1 VPDTLSATQSL
12 GFLLPEIV
20 LTAGLLL
27 VLLLDLPAAR
37 RSGMILGVTVVFFL
51 LGFLATFGVNS
62 ERALLAGGMF
72 ASDPL
77 AVFVKRFA
85 TLTSAFVVCMSFL
98 TPEVSRRRA
107 GEFGILLL
115 SVTIGMCLMASA
127 SDLLTLYLSV
137 EMVSIGSYVLAGFL
151 KESRASG
158 EAALKYVI
166 FGAMASGLMI
176 YGASLLYGLTG
187 QTNLAQI
194 QLVLQTGQIS
204 RPALLLAI
212 VFIFAGI
219 GYKVSAAPFHMWT
232 PDVYEGAPTAVT
244 AFLSVGP
251 KAAGF
256 ALLIRFFFSTL
267 AAPFGAA
274 WQAVADLNW
283 PLLLSVIAAA
293 TMTIGNVTALVQT
306 NVKRML
312 AYSSIAHAGYIL
324 MGAVTLNQEGGMAI
338 LFYLTTYYLMNLG
351 AFLVVILVAR
361 QIGSEEIADY
371 RGLIHRAPFLTIAM
385 TIFLLSLTGIPLT
398 AGFIGKVY
406 IFAAVVNQKIYWLA
420 LVGVLNSVV
429 SLVYYAR
436 VFKTMTLEAPASHAP
451 LAEPA
456 YGRALLALLVIP
468 TIVFGL
474 YWGPLADITTRAF
487 QF

>member
-1 VPDTLSATQSL
+1 MIEPLSAAQSL

-20 LTAGLLL
+20 LTIGLLF
-27 VLLLDLPAAR
+27 VLLLDLPATR
-37 RSGMILGVTVVFFL
+37 RPGMILGVTAAFFL
-51 LGFLATFGVNS
+51 LAFVATFGINN

-72 ASDPL
+72 ASDPF

-85 TLTSAFVVCMSFL
+85 SLTSAFVVLMSFL

-107 GEFGILLL
+107 GEFAILLF
-115 SVTIGMCLMASA
+115 SVTIGMGLMAA
-127 SDLLTLYLSV
+127 ATDLLTLYLSV

-151 KESRASG
+151 KEERASN

-176 YGASLLYGLTG
+176 YGASLLFGLTG
-187 QTNLAQI
+187 ETNLAAI
-194 QLVLQTGQIS
+194 QMVLANSEVS
-204 RPALLLAI
+204 RPALLLSI

-256 ALLIRFFFSTL
+256 ALLVRFFFSTL
-267 AAPFGAA
+267 AEPLGATWTA
-274 WQAVADLNW
+274 LANLNW
-283 PLLLSVIAAA
+283 PLLLAVIAAA

-312 AYSSIAHAGYIL
+312 AYSSIAHAGYMI
-324 MGAVTLNQEGGMAI
+324 MGAVTLNSEGGMAI
-338 LFYLTTYYLMNLG
+338 LFYLATYYMMNLG

-361 QIGSEEIADY
+361 QVGSEEIADY
-371 RGLIHRAPFLTIAM
+371 RGLVHRAPFLTIAM

-406 IFAAVVNQKIYWLA
+406 LFAAVVNQKIYWLA
-420 LVGVLNSVV
+420 VVGVLNSVI
-429 SLVYYAR
+429 SLYYYAK
-436 VFKTMTLEAPASHAP
+436 VFKTMTLEAPATTAP
-451 LAEPA
+451 MGEPA
-456 YGRALLALLVIP
+456 YGRALLAVLLIP

-474 YWGPLADITTRAF
+474 YWGPLAEITTRAF
-487 QF
+487 KF